1 MHDSFVVGTDVGKEN
16 IAPPGV
22 QVLKVRA
29 ESSLLLLRELDPLF
43 RATIR
48 ASAAPMPRS
57 RAGDSTLFS
66 ARRFPRASAAPT
78 PRSRAGA
85 RARHR
90 RPGWSPCGHAS
101 GRRRRSG
108 RRVTRNET
116 SAMLTQSKFIAYSV
130 TILVYA
136 FSSWPKTFR
145 QHAQQTGVDVSRTA
159 IDGSPGSVRAHAH
172 AVVDGSPGPV
182 HADAEAKTPVAS
194 RARNPQRGDSARRSE
209 EKTPTPSAWTRTK
222 GHRDDLDSARARRSE
237 KKTGASAGSPGP
249 ARADARAEIDGS
261 RLKHKYTTLKEI
273 DDPVLTKAYRAYKEW
288 NVNELRRRLPN
299 LLYADKQVNFY
310 FAKHCRG
317 VVKMHYPPFSECGPK
332 TNLCLNVHKSRTAKE
347 GRNIFKL
354 KSSCMQLGIYSIAH
368 WLVPDEEK
376 YDYEEIRVSGVSGA
390 DDDFSVFVD
399 KRSAL
404 ALDLDQVEMF
414 PTFDDNKVNIREEL
428 TAEYGKQEADEY
440 MKKAGELYAA
450 FVRARQAQVLRDTD
464 KKPPVYLWNVG
475 RIDIGKSLGGAQ
487 LDVWNAWQRPFP
499 ARDVFPSYH
508 PAFLIRGTPLAKLAA
523 KIADDNVKAF
533 AEAILPAEAFLPA
546 GATASANAGR
556 LVAAASAS
564 ASASAIAAPPPPSP
578 PPSPSTPIAARTR
591 PGFWEGIHG
600 VANMTEKKREELR
613 RDVLAHYQGMCDK
626 FRDMIDAVELVENLE
641 RPATE
646 EEQNAHDAALPS
658 VQKWRDGRD
667 KWRDMI
673 DAVELVENLERPAT
687 EEEQNAH
694 DAALPS
700 VQKWRD
706 GRDKWR
712 DMIDAVELVENLVSA
727 GIEPSV
733 EQQNAHDDA
742 LPAVRR
748 QRAGPRERLR
758 QDERHERRRQARR
771 EL

>member
-1 MHDSFVVGTDVGKEN
+1 
-16 IAPPGV
+16 
-22 QVLKVRA
+22 
-29 ESSLLLLRELDPLF
+29 
-43 RATIR
+43 
-48 ASAAPMPRS
+48 
-57 RAGDSTLFS
+57 
-66 ARRFPRASAAPT
+66 
-78 PRSRAGA
+78 
-85 RARHR
+85 
-90 RPGWSPCGHAS
+90 
-101 GRRRRSG
+101 
-108 RRVTRNET
+108 
-116 SAMLTQSKFIAYSV
+116 
-130 TILVYA
+130 
-136 FSSWPKTFR
+136 
-145 QHAQQTGVDVSRTA
+145 
-159 IDGSPGSVRAHAH
+159 
-172 AVVDGSPGPV
+172 
-182 HADAEAKTPVAS
+182 
-194 RARNPQRGDSARRSE
+194 
-209 EKTPTPSAWTRTK
+209 
-222 GHRDDLDSARARRSE
+222 LDSARARRSE

-288 NVNELRRRLPN
+288 NVNELRRRLRELP
-299 LLYADKQVNFY
+299 YADEQVNFY

-317 VVKMHYPPFSECGPK
+317 VVKMHYPPFSESGPD

-347 GRNIFKL
+347 GRPIFKL
-354 KSSCMQLGIYSIAH
+354 KSSCMQLSTYSIAH

-376 YDYEEIRVSGVSGA
+376 YDYEEILVSGVSDA
-390 DDDFSVFVD
+390 DDDFSVSVD

-414 PTFDDNKVNIREEL
+414 PTFYDNKVNIRKEL
-428 TAEYGKQEADEY
+428 TAEYGKEEADKY

-748 QRAGPRERLR
+748 QRAGRANGSDKMKDMNAAVKLVENCKEAGIVPNAKELKAHADALPSVQGRRDGLARANDARLAPKAAAAAEAAKAAAEAAAVAEAKAAKAAAVAEAKAAKAAAVAEARSAKAAAAREPRVLAVRAVLLRDRENGLAIPRIAEDVKAFAAFENMPRGGRVNTVRLILQVHGR
-758 QDERHERRRQARR
+758 NLFKQTCPEDKAVGKLAKYGVVMSEIDADDERS
-771 EL
+771 